1 MSTTQ
6 QCPGYCMR
14 CKASVPMSNPQQKL
28 TVKGQNMLS
37 GTCPHCATKV
47 NRFVSAEQLNA
58 FRAASVGSK
67 KYQKR

>member
-1 MSTTQ
+1 
-6 QCPGYCMR
+6 
-14 CKASVPMSNPQQKL
+14 MSNPQQKL